1 MIVLWLRAGA
11 SGSGGCWPARWRG
24 PWARAVWGVAVF
36 INLIF
41 SIQFFKGKSTV
52 ATLTRI
58 GVLSFARLHAVTM
71 AIVGL
76 IVGILY
82 SFGGLI
88 IDVLV
93 SIGWISSAAAST
105 PGLSFGTVLAFG
117 ALIGMPIIF
126 ATFGFIV
133 GLIEAFLY
141 NLFARWVGGIQ
152 IEMDFTQ

>member
-1 MIVLWLRAGA
+1 MAKV
-11 SGSGGCWPARWRG
+11 
-24 PWARAVWGVAVF
+24 
-36 INLIF
+36 
-41 SIQFFKGKSTV
+41 KKM
-52 ATLTRI
+52 
-58 GVLSFARLHAVTM
+58 GVLSFAKLQAVIM

-76 IVGILY
+76 IAGILY

-93 SIGWISSAAAST
+93 SIGWVSSASAST
-105 PGLSFGTVLAFG
+105 PGLGFGTVLAFG

-141 NLFARWVGGIQ
+141 NLFARWFGGIVLD
-152 IEMDFTQ
+152 IEQ